1 VLKRGAVVID
11 TALRRRP
18 RTRVSAADL
27 DSFAVRLN
35 RLFDTVYPP
44 GRGPYCSRELVT
56 ALENRGLALSA
67 PYLSQLRLGRR
78 GNPSLETM
86 ELIAEFFGIRI
97 DYFTGRDESYRRRLD
112 DELYWLALSRNS
124 GIRRVTTALI
134 QLPPKRREKILADAG
149 V

>member
-1 VLKRGAVVID
+1 MLKRGAVVID

-56 ALENRGLALSA
+56 ALENRGLALSRRQLLDA
-67 PYLSQLRLGRR
+67 GWGHDWYGDERTVDVHVRQLRRKLGDALPLATLR
-78 GNPSLETM
+78 G
-86 ELIAEFFGIRI
+86 
-97 DYFTGRDESYRRRLD
+97 TGYRLD
-112 DELYWLALSRNS
+112 
-124 GIRRVTTALI
+124 
-134 QLPPKRREKILADAG
+134 
-149 V
+149 